1 MTARSL
7 RWRLLIAA
15 AAFISTAL
23 VISAVILSL
32 LFEQHVKAWID
43 GELNAQLDQLIAG
56 VEKTPSGEL
65 TLSRTPKDPRFEKAL
80 SGLYWQVE
88 FGSEPSALR
97 SRSLWDFKLTLPRE
111 QRIDQES
118 RHHRVA
124 GPGGQELYL
133 LQKRVELPARLGRE
147 QAYFAVAL
155 NEAEVQA
162 AVWRFANALIPLLV
176 TLGLMLSAAAWI
188 QVSVGL
194 RPLASI
200 REKISSIKSGTQA
213 RLGSKFP
220 DEVRPL
226 ASELDSLLDKRD
238 EEIEAA
244 RTRAADLAHGLKTPL
259 QIIFG
264 GITRLKAKGEVELA
278 DDLETAA
285 RTMQRHVERQL
296 ARARLQGRRLD
307 AVADVQTV
315 AKQVANVLKR
325 SPDGERL
332 EWHVDVPA
340 NTLAKIHSDD
350 LAEALGCL
358 VENAARYAR
367 SQIAITAEKGIGGVT
382 IRVSDDGPGIPEDK
396 VPDALKRGE
405 RVDTSGAGSGLGL
418 AIAKDIAEAWHGTLG
433 FTRHRNTFSVELGLK
448 SGTRL
453 S

>member
-15 AAFISTAL
+15 AAYISTAL
-23 VISAVILSL
+23 LVSAIALSL

-56 VEKTPSGEL
+56 VEKTSSGEL

-88 FGSEPSALR
+88 FGPEHPVLR

-118 RHHRVA
+118 RHHQVA

-133 LQKRVELPARLGRE
+133 LQKRVELPARLGRA

-176 TLGLMLSAAAWI
+176 TLGIMLAAAAWI
-188 QVSVGL
+188 QVSIGL

-200 REKISSIKSGTQA
+200 REKISSIKSGVQA

-226 ASELDSLLDKRD
+226 ASEIDSLLDKRD
-238 EEIEAA
+238 EEIAAA

-264 GITRLKAKGEVELA
+264 GISRLKAKGDVDLA

-285 RTMQRHVERQL
+285 RMMQRHVDRQL
-296 ARARLQGRRLD
+296 ARARLQGRRMD
-307 AVADVQTV
+307 AVTDVKTV
-315 AKQVANVLKR
+315 ANQVANVLKR

-332 EWHVDVPA
+332 EWLVDVPPD
-340 NTLAKIHSDD
+340 TLAQIHSDD

-367 SQIAITAEKGIGGVT
+367 SHVAITAMKEADRIT

-396 VPDALKRGE
+396 MPNALKRGE
-405 RVDTSGAGSGLGL
+405 RVDTSGSGSGLGL
-418 AIAKDIAEAWHGTLG
+418 AIATDIAEAWHGTLG
-433 FTRHRNTFSVELGLK
+433 FTPHTDTFTVELRLK
-448 SGTRL
+448 SAG
-453 S
+453 

>member
-15 AAFISTAL
+15 AAYISTAL
-23 VISAVILSL
+23 VISALVLSL
-32 LFEQHVKAWID
+32 LFERHVKAWID

-56 VEKTPSGEL
+56 VEKITSGEL

-88 FGSEPSALR
+88 FGAEHRVLR

-111 QRIDQES
+111 QQIDQES

-147 QAYFAVAL
+147 QAYFAVAI

-176 TLGLMLSAAAWI
+176 TLGIMLAAAAWI
-188 QVSVGL
+188 QVSIGL

-200 REKISSIKSGTQA
+200 REKISSIKSGAQA
-213 RLGSKFP
+213 RLGSEFP

-226 ASELDSLLDKRD
+226 ASEIDLLLDKRD
-238 EEIEAA
+238 DEIEVA

-264 GITRLKAKGEVELA
+264 GIARLKAKGDAELA
-278 DDLETAA
+278 EDLETAA
-285 RTMQRHVERQL
+285 RMMQRHVDRQL
-296 ARARLQGRRLD
+296 ARARLQGRRMD
-307 AVADVQTV
+307 AVADVKSV
-315 AKQVANVLKR
+315 ATQVANVLRR
-325 SPDGERL
+325 SPDGEHL
-332 EWHVDVPA
+332 EWLVDVPSG
-340 NTLAKIHSDD
+340 TVAKIHTDD

-367 SQIAITAEKGIGGVT
+367 SQVTITAMKEAGGIT
-382 IRVSDDGPGIPEDK
+382 IRVSDDGPGIPKDK
-396 VPDALKRGE
+396 MPDALKRGE
-405 RVDTSGAGSGLGL
+405 RVDTSGPGSGLGL
-418 AIAKDIAEAWHGTLG
+418 AIATDIAEAWHGTLG
-433 FTRHRNTFSVELGLK
+433 FTPRADAFAVELRLK
-448 SGTRL
+448 SAKT